1 MDTLAGIF
9 FVLFLLSGFVSTPY
23 LFMIKS
29 ELKSKGKETTYL
41 VFIPSDITKFRKL
54 IKEEKN
60 PVIKS
65 KYREMFNY
73 FWISSIINI
82 ISFTGLVVSNLM
94 ELN

>member
-41 VFIPSDITKFRKL
+41 IFIPSDIVKFRKL

-60 PVIKS
+60 PAIKS

-73 FWISSIINI
+73 FCISSVILI
-82 ISFTGLVVSNLM
+82 ISFVGVLTTT
-94 ELN
+94 